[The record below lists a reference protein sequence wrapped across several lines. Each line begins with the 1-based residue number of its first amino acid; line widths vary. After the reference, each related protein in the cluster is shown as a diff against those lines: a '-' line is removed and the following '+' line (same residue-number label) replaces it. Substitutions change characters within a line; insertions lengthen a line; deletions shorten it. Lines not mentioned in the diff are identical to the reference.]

1 MNAEALFRNVRPMG
15 RLQDALFPAH
25 LASRRGWGQGQ
36 PRWQSCLEHSN
47 GDRHGVLG
55 ECNARAAG
63 QQRAMVLCDSL
74 IYCVGAAA

>member
-1 MNAEALFRNVRPMG
+1 MHYFQPISLAVEAG
-15 RLQDALFPAH
+15 
-25 LASRRGWGQGQ
+25 GQGQ